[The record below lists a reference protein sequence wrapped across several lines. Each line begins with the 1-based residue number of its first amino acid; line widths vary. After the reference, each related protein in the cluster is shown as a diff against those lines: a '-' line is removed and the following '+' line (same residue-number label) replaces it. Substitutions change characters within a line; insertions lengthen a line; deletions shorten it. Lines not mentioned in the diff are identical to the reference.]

1 MDNPGLILPRA
12 AAMSTLIRPVPV
24 RLLQL
29 SDVLLLLVALVW
41 GTSYGVAKQALAF
54 YPVLGFLAVRFCLTF
69 LILLPQLRGAGRSAW
84 APGLPLG
91 GVMLA
96 IFLCETYGVLLT
108 SASNAAFL
116 ISLCVVI
123 TPFVEWLLL
132 GERPD
137 GRLLPAVGLSLLGT
151 WLLSGG
157 VDLQFNLGDGLML
170 LAALLRALLVCLTRR
185 LTADS
190 QVPALALTAVQTG
203 VIGFGCLLLGSLLLP
218 GGLPALPT
226 APAFWAGSLYLVLFA
241 TLFAFFVQNHAL
253 RRSSPTRVA
262 LLMGSE
268 PLFGALFAVLWLSE
282 QLSLQAWL
290 GGLLIVGATLWTS
303 LGRRG

>member
-1 MDNPGLILPRA
+1 
-12 AAMSTLIRPVPV
+12 MSTLVSRSPS
-24 RLLQL
+24 RLLQA
-29 SDVLLLLVALVW
+29 SDVLLLLVAMVW
-41 GTSYGVAKQALAF
+41 GTSYGVAKEALVF

-69 LILLPQLRGAGRSAW
+69 VILLPQLRGEGRQAW
-84 APGLPLG
+84 APGIPLG

-96 IFLCETYGVLLT
+96 IFLCETYGVLHT

-123 TPFVEWLLL
+123 TPFVEWLMFDR
-132 GERPD
+132 RPD
-137 GRLLPAVGLSLLGT
+137 SRLLPAVALSLFGT

-170 LAALLRALLVCLTRR
+170 MAALLRAVLVCLTGR
-185 LTADS
+185 LTAHT

-203 VIGFGCLLLGSLLLP
+203 VIGVGCLLLGVIVLP

-226 APAFWAGSLYLVLFA
+226 APAFWIGTLYLVLFA
-241 TLFAFFVQNHAL
+241 TLFAFFVQNYAL
-253 RRSSPTRVA
+253 RRSSPTRVS

-282 QLSLQAWL
+282 QLSVQAWI
-290 GGLLIVGATLWTS
+290 GGLLIVAATLWTS
-303 LGRRG
+303 LLRR

>member
-1 MDNPGLILPRA
+1 MLASLVRSP
-12 AAMSTLIRPVPV
+12 S
-24 RLLQL
+24 RLLQT
-29 SDVLLLLVALVW
+29 SDLLLLLVALVW
-41 GTSYGVAKQALAF
+41 GTSYGVAKQALVF

-69 LILLPQLRGAGRSAW
+69 LILLPQLRGDGRQALK
-84 APGLPLG
+84 PGIPLG

-96 IFLCETYGVLLT
+96 IFLCETYGVLHT

-123 TPFVEWLLL
+123 TPFVEWLMFDR
-132 GERPD
+132 RPD
-137 GRLLPAVGLSLLGT
+137 SRLLPAVALSLLGT

-170 LAALLRALLVCLTRR
+170 MAALLRAVLVCLTGR
-185 LTADS
+185 LTAHT

-203 VIGFGCLLLGSLLLP
+203 VIGIGCLLLGTLALP
-218 GGLPALPT
+218 GGLPPLPT
-226 APAFWAGSLYLVLFA
+226 EPAFWIGSLYLVLFA
-241 TLFAFFVQNHAL
+241 TLFAFFVQNYAL
-253 RRSSPTRVA
+253 RRSSPTRVS

-282 QLSLQAWL
+282 QLSIQAWI
-290 GGLLIVGATLWTS
+290 GGLLIVAATLWTS
-303 LGRRG
+303 QLKR

>member
-1 MDNPGLILPRA
+1 ML
-12 AAMSTLIRPVPV
+12 TLIRQSPA
-24 RLLQL
+24 RLLHA
-29 SDVLLLLVALVW
+29 SDLMLLMVALVW

-69 LILLPQLRGAGRSAW
+69 LILLPQLRGEGRKAW

-91 GVMLA
+91 AVMLA

-108 SASNAAFL
+108 SASNVAFL

-132 GERPD
+132 GRRPD
-137 GRLLPAVGLSLLGT
+137 SRLLPAVGLSLLGT

-157 VDLQFNLGDGLML
+157 VELQFNLGDGLML

-185 LTADS
+185 WTADS
-190 QVPALALTAVQTG
+190 GVPALALTAVQTG
-203 VIGFGCLLLGSLLLP
+203 VIGGGSLLLGSLLLP
-218 GGLPALPT
+218 GGLPALPRE
-226 APAFWAGSLYLVLFA
+226 PAFWIGSLYLVLFA
-241 TLFAFFVQNHAL
+241 TLFAFFVQNWAL
-253 RRSSPTRVA
+253 GRSSPTRVS

-268 PLFGALFAVLWLSE
+268 PLFGALFAVLWLNE

-303 LGRRG
+303 LARR